1 MVIRERIISFGEDGS
16 LFGIASFSADK
27 ERREPILI
35 PNAGIVHRIGPHRL
49 HVRLARALAEAG
61 YPVLRFDLHG
71 LGDSG
76 PPSPEMGF
84 EEQAISDISA
94 AIDAMRTDSVTII
107 GLCSGADNA
116 MRAAQGDRR
125 IRRLV
130 LLDPHAYG
138 SARASASRLIEKA
151 ADPDRW
157 WRAAS
162 RLMGGGGVDAVMRP
176 GHEEGELEEAE
187 RLPIAKEEFAA
198 QLDAVSKRGGR
209 VLIRYTDFVRE
220 TLTSAAHFHAAFPEG
235 RFGKFL
241 TIDVDRETDHT
252 YTALSAQQ
260 RLIARLSD
268 WLESTDTARDKS
280 A

>member
-1 MVIRERIISFGEDGS
+1 
-16 LFGIASFSADK
+16 
-27 ERREPILI
+27 
-35 PNAGIVHRIGPHRL
+35 
-49 HVRLARALAEAG
+49 
-61 YPVLRFDLHG
+61 
-71 LGDSG
+71 
-76 PPSPEMGF
+76 
-84 EEQAISDISA
+84 
-94 AIDAMRTDSVTII
+94 
-107 GLCSGADNA
+107 
-116 MRAAQGDRR
+116 MRAALGDRR
-125 IRRLV
+125 IRSLI

-138 SARASASRLIEKA
+138 SARTSASRLIEKA

-176 GHEEGELEEAE
+176 GHEDGELEEAE

-268 WLESTDTARDKS
+268 WLESADTARDKS